1 MCVPIYNSQS
11 YIILYLKLTNI
22 PKFQFVNKEINQS
35 IIMKPTTI
43 NYVSE

>member
-22 PKFQFVNKEINQS
+22 PKLQFVNKEINQ
-35 IIMKPTTI
+35 I
-43 NYVSE
+43 NNNETYNNKLRK